1 MRIWIVLF
9 ALSAL
14 SNGCAV
20 PQSNDV
26 AWDYR
31 GAWVPAD
38 SLRMFEEIV
47 LIDSVKMLMR
57 SGDLVF
63 GSNAFYGSASKE
75 GMVVSVRPENLNRYR
90 LHMKIGDKNPFQG
103 MTLVLDLLS
112 ADTLRIL
119 MDSAGVIGPKAPLMV
134 RNPTSRTAETVSEIS
149 RAIKHI
155 YETLNHEVNLLDES
169 SISKLPV
176 YGDVVETSSGV
187 GMLKAAMLDRHIET
201 DGMVGVAEL
210 TDDSCIANFK
220 IELVSDDRPKQERR
234 VRAHM
239 KRVNGQ
245 WRMKFSDLLG
255 DSM

>member
-20 PQSNDV
+20 PQSNEV
-26 AWDYR
+26 ALDYR

-38 SLRMFEEIV
+38 SLRMFEELV
-47 LIDSVKMLMR
+47 LVDSVKMLMN
-57 SGDLVF
+57 SGDLVI
-63 GSNAFYGSASKE
+63 GSNSFYGSRSTE
-75 GMVVSVRPENLNRYR
+75 GMVASLRPEGTNRYR
-90 LHMKIGDKNPFQG
+90 IHMKIGDKDPFQG
-103 MTLVLDLLS
+103 MTLVLELLT

-119 MDSAGVIGPKAPLMV
+119 MDSAGVVGPKAPLMV
-134 RNPTSRTAETVSEIS
+134 RNQSSKTAETVLEIS
-149 RAIKHI
+149 RSVKHI

-176 YGDVVETSSGV
+176 YGDVVETSLGV

-201 DGMVGVAEL
+201 DGMIGVAEL
-210 TDDSCIANFK
+210 TDDSCLANFK
-220 IELVSDDRPKQERR
+220 IELVGGNKPKQPRH

-239 KRVNGQ
+239 KLVNGQ

-255 DSM
+255 NKI